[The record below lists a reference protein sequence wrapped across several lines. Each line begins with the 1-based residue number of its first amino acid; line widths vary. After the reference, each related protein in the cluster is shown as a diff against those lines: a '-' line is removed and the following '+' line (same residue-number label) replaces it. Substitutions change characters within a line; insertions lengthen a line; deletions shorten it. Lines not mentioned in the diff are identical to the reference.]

1 MVLFIITEKGHC
13 GVVINRGRH
22 VLDLSGLRFISGAS
36 EAWSVN
42 QIKRSVVYLW
52 AAQLYQQIWNKV
64 LKKKFL
70 KVSIVTLQVILNLGC
85 TSKWSARWFQMIDS
99 QASLGLFDSESLMIS
114 PSIGVFCSYLMIL
127 MCGQLGNF
135 YGFVNKEQAS

>member
-42 QIKRSVVYLW
+42 QINNLW
-52 AAQLYQQIWNKV
+52 FIFGQHSCTSKYETKFSEKN
-64 LKKKFL
+64 FL
-70 KVSIVTLQVILNLGC
+70 KVWIVTLHVVLNLGC
-85 TSKWSARWFQMIDS
+85 TLKSSARRFQTIDC

-114 PSIGVFCSYLMIL
+114 PSIGVFYSYLMIL
-127 MCGQLGNF
+127 MCGQLGNC